1 MSVVEKDAAAP
12 AATPASPA
20 SPEAARSP
28 SWRLLL
34 DAKWR
39 WYEFAFWLSA
49 VASFWVF
56 PKKLMLLS
64 EIFILGLLALSIDL
78 VLGFAGLVTL
88 GQGAFFGI
96 GAYAAGLMAQAGMG
110 AAPLSD
116 PLLGLLVAGLVAGL
130 VGFVTSFLVLR
141 GSDLTRLMVTL
152 GVALIVEELIVKF
165 KDITGGSDGL
175 QGVLSSPVLGR
186 WSFDLFGHTAFW
198 YSLTVTFLIFLFCR
212 RLVNSNYG
220 LSLLAIKGNP
230 LRARTIGMPVNA
242 RLVSIYTIS
251 AAIAGISGGLLT
263 QTTQF
268 ASPDMAAFHRSA
280 DALLIL
286 IFGGAGYLYGGLVG
300 AVAFRVMQDFLGGIT
315 PQYWLFYVGLVLVL
329 LVLFVRGGIIG
340 LMMALREKVSPSD
353 DKDAGGRK

>member
-1 MSVVEKDAAAP
+1 MSVVDKDALAPAAP
-12 AATPASPA
+12 APSPA
-20 SPEAARSP
+20 PAAAISPAR
-28 SWRLLL
+28 RLLL
-34 DAKWR
+34 DSRWR
-39 WYEFAFWLSA
+39 WWELLFWVA
-49 VASFWVF
+49 CAASFWLF
-56 PKKLMLLS
+56 PKKLMLIS

-96 GAYAAGLMAQAGMG
+96 GAYAAGLMAKAGMG
-110 AAPLSD
+110 VAPLSD
-116 PLLGLLVAGLVAGL
+116 PLLGLSVAGLAAGA
-130 VGFVTSFLVLR
+130 VGFATSFLVLR

-152 GVALIVEELIVKF
+152 GVALIFEEMVIKF

-175 QGVLSSPVLGR
+175 QGVMSSPVLGV
-186 WSFDLFGHTAFW
+186 WSFDLFGRTAFW
-198 YSLTVTFLIFLFCR
+198 YSLILTFLIFLFCR

-242 RLVSIYTIS
+242 RLVSIYTIA
-251 AAIAGISGGLLT
+251 AAIAGISGGMLT

-268 ASPDMAAFHRSA
+268 VSPDMAAFHRSA

-286 IFGGAGYLYGGLVG
+286 IFGGSGFLYGGLVG
-300 AVAFRVMQDFLGGIT
+300 AVAFRVMQDFLGNIT

-340 LMMALREKVSPSD
+340 MLMAASEKLTSRRND
-353 DKDAGGRK
+353 QTGGRP